1 MGLFEIQFWKHRA
14 LELFIKMSSTEP
26 LMKCKVAELRA
37 QLESRGLDS
46 KGTKPTLVERLREA
60 INKDGNSG
68 EADVTIKLLEK
79 ESAEKRPETP
89 RKSRRLSENNVEER
103 PETPT
108 IKCRRL
114 SGNVGSE
121 DRPATPTRKSRRLSG
136 GLEPIDERPMT
147 PTRKSRRLSG
157 AGEESKNEKE
167 ILLEDQLES
176 LGTSNR
182 RVSVTARNK
191 RISQLGGSAIA
202 TIPE

>member
-89 RKSRRLSENNVEER
+89 RKSRRLSGNIAEE
-103 PETPT
+103 
-108 IKCRRL
+108 
-114 SGNVGSE
+114 
-121 DRPATPTRKSRRLSG
+121 RPATPTRKSRRLSG

-157 AGEESKNEKE
+157 AGEESIVEKE
-167 ILLEDQLES
+167 ILLEDQLEN
-176 LGTSNR
+176 LGTANR

-191 RISQLGGSAIA
+191 RISQLGGSAIT
-202 TIPE
+202 TIPEVPEKENTSEAQTPVEVE